1 MGDQGQHPGGGVRL
15 VGRDVPVQADG
26 DARDGV
32 GDAARLLSEGF
43 AAHDL
48 RGYHYR
54 LLASLAEDGPAS
66 QADLGRRCGIDRSD
80 VVAAINDLAGR
91 GLLVRAPDPADR
103 RRNVISLTDAGADEA
118 RRMTATVGRVQ
129 DELLAPLS
137 TAERDQLTRL
147 LEHHTRR

>member
-1 MGDQGQHPGGGVRL
+1 MESTAPQSPAGLRTTGSWLLNQTASH
-15 VGRDVPVQADG
+15 
-26 DARDGV
+26 
-32 GDAARLLSEGF
+32 AARLLSEGF

-80 VVAAINDLAGR
+80 VVAAVNDLAGR
-91 GLLVRAPDPADR
+91 GLVVRAPDPADR

-118 RRMTATVGRVQ
+118 RRMGET
-129 DELLAPLS
+129 S
-137 TAERDQLTRL
+137 TGSRTTCSPPSRSRARSN
-147 LEHHTRR
+147 

>member
-1 MGDQGQHPGGGVRL
+1 MDNAAPQSPAGLSTSPSWLLNQTASH
-15 VGRDVPVQADG
+15 
-26 DARDGV
+26 
-32 GDAARLLSEGF
+32 AARLLSEGF

-91 GLLVRAPDPADR
+91 GLVVRAPDPADR
-103 RRNVISLTDAGADEA
+103 RRNVISATDGGADEA
-118 RRMTATVGRVQ
+118 RRMGATLERVQ
-129 DELLAPLS
+129 ADLLAPLS
-137 TAERDQLTRL
+137 ATEREQLTRL
-147 LEHHTRR
+147 LTRLLRHHSRH

>member
-1 MGDQGQHPGGGVRL
+1 MDNAAPQSPAGLSTSPSWLLNQTASH
-15 VGRDVPVQADG
+15 
-26 DARDGV
+26 
-32 GDAARLLSEGF
+32 AARLLSEGF

-91 GLLVRAPDPADR
+91 GLVVRAPDPADR
-103 RRNVISLTDAGADEA
+103 RRNVISATDGGADEA
-118 RRMTATVGRVQ
+118 RRMGATLERVQ
-129 DELLAPLS
+129 ADLLAPLS
-137 TAERDQLTRL
+137 ATEREQLTRL
-147 LEHHTRR
+147 LTRLLHHHSRH

>member
-1 MGDQGQHPGGGVRL
+1 MEFTAPQSPAGLRTTPSWLLNQAATYAGRL
-15 VGRDVPVQADG
+15 I
-26 DARDGV
+26 
-32 GDAARLLSEGF
+32 SEGF

-91 GLLVRAPDPADR
+91 GLVVRAPDPADR
-103 RRNVISLTDAGADEA
+103 RRNVISSTEAGADVA
-118 RRMTATVGRVQ
+118 RRMGETVDHVQ
-129 DELLAPLS
+129 DDLLAPLS
-137 TAERDQLTRL
+137 TTERAQLTRLLTRL
-147 LEHHTRR
+147 LEHHSRH

>member
-1 MGDQGQHPGGGVRL
+1 MEFTAPQSPAGLRTTPSWLLNQAAGYAGRL
-15 VGRDVPVQADG
+15 I
-26 DARDGV
+26 
-32 GDAARLLSEGF
+32 SEGF

-91 GLLVRAPDPADR
+91 GLVVRASDPADR
-103 RRNVISLTDAGADEA
+103 RRNVISSTEAGADAA
-118 RRMTATVGRVQ
+118 RRMGETVDRVQ
-129 DELLAPLS
+129 DDLLAPLS
-137 TAERDQLTRL
+137 TTEREQLTRLLTRL
-147 LEHHTRR
+147 LEHHSRL

>member
-1 MGDQGQHPGGGVRL
+1 M
-15 VGRDVPVQADG
+15 
-26 DARDGV
+26 
-32 GDAARLLSEGF
+32 
-43 AAHDL
+43 
-48 RGYHYR
+48 
-54 LLASLAEDGPAS
+54 
-66 QADLGRRCGIDRSD
+66 GRRCGIDRSD

>member
-1 MGDQGQHPGGGVRL
+1 MQSTAPQSPAGLRTTPTWLLNQTAAH
-15 VGRDVPVQADG
+15 
-26 DARDGV
+26 
-32 GDAARLLSEGF
+32 AARLISEGF
-43 AAHDL
+43 AAHGL

-54 LLASLAEDGPAS
+54 LLATLDEDGPAS

-80 VVAAINDLAGR
+80 VVAAVNDLAGR
-91 GLLVRAPDPADR
+91 GLVVRAPDPADR

-118 RRMTATVGRVQ
+118 HRMGDTVGRVQ

-147 LEHHTRR
+147 LTRLLEHHARR

>member
-1 MGDQGQHPGGGVRL
+1 MDNAAPQSPAGLSTSPSWLLNQTASH
-15 VGRDVPVQADG
+15 
-26 DARDGV
+26 
-32 GDAARLLSEGF
+32 AARLLSEGF

-91 GLLVRAPDPADR
+91 GLVVRAPDPADR
-103 RRNVISLTDAGADEA
+103 RRNVISATDAGADEA
-118 RRMTATVGRVQ
+118 HRMGATLERVQ
-129 DELLAPLS
+129 ADLLAPLS
-137 TAERDQLTRL
+137 ATERKQLTRL
-147 LEHHTRR
+147 LTRLLRHHSGH